1 MSFALD
7 QIVPW
12 GRSYD
17 EYVSMFSLSKQDL
30 NLHILGCAD
39 GPSSF
44 NSGLTKRGGQIVSV
58 DPLYKHTKE
67 QIAQRIKV
75 TQSEVLDQTRQN
87 ENEFVWS
94 TIRSIEELGRIRMSA
109 MEEFLGDYEEG
120 LQEGRYIPESLPAL
134 SFVDKQFQL
143 ALCSHF
149 LFLYSE
155 HLNLD
160 FHITSVHEMCRVAHE
175 VRIFPLLKLGSQ
187 PSQYVESVIK
197 NMEEMGY
204 SAEIV
209 RVEYE
214 FQRGG
219 NKMLRLLYNHLQ

>member
-1 MSFALD
+1 MAFALD

-17 EYVSMFSLSKQDL
+17 EYVSMFSLTTDDL
-30 NLHILGCAD
+30 NLSVLGCAD

-44 NSGLTKRGGQIVSV
+44 NSGLTRSGGKVISA
-58 DPLYKHTKE
+58 DPLYRYTKE
-67 QIAQRIKV
+67 QIAQRIKE
-75 TQSEVLDQTRQN
+75 TGDEVLDQTRKN
-87 ENEFVWS
+87 KSEFVWS
-94 TIRSIEELGRIRMSA
+94 TIQSVEELSCIRMSA

-120 LQEGRYIPESLPAL
+120 LEKGRYVPECLPTLSLD
-134 SFVDKQFQL
+134 DKQFQL

-160 FHITSVHEMCRVAHE
+160 FHIYSIHEMCRVAYE
-175 VRIFPLLKLGSQ
+175 VRIFPLLQLGAK
-187 PSQYVESVIK
+187 PSPYVGPVI
-197 NMEEMGY
+197 EHLEGMGY
-204 SAEIV
+204 KTEIV
-209 RVEYE
+209 KVKYE

-219 NKMLRLLYNHLQ
+219 NEMLKICRT